1 MRCKSSG
8 NEALFALVVVEQ
20 LVFLRRRGAAEEEKE
35 AEMASDY
42 HILCFIH
49 VYFFPPLCSVA
60 DLTTTF

>member
-8 NEALFALVVVEQ
+8 NEALFALMAVEQ
-20 LVFLRRRGAAEEEKE
+20 LVFLRRRGVTEEGKE

-42 HILCFIH
+42 CIFSFIF
-49 VYFFPPLCSVA
+49 VYFFPALCSVV